1 MSVPSRLRTANPHL
15 GAYYGI
21 VTSAFVSLIL
31 LLAMFEQLGAS
42 RTVLAETMLL
52 APLALYL
59 LIAIG
64 SRTLEVEDFFCSGR
78 RVPPIFNGF
87 VLAATAVGGVGV
99 LVYTGT
105 VFFLGFDA
113 LAIGLGWTAGMLIGG
128 VLFVPYL
135 RKAGS
140 YTLPTFLGHRFR
152 SRIVRMT
159 ASVVQL
165 PPTALLLAAE
175 MKIAALIAVLFLPV
189 SFSLAVVTIAVFI
202 GVTAILGGMRSVTW
216 TGSAEFLV
224 GAIGLAMVVTT
235 VSIVLTNIPAPQ
247 LTYGEMFS
255 S

>member
-1 MSVPSRLRTANPHL
+1 
-15 GAYYGI
+15 
-21 VTSAFVSLIL
+21 
-31 LLAMFEQLGAS
+31 
-42 RTVLAETMLL
+42 
-52 APLALYL
+52 
-59 LIAIG
+59 
-64 SRTLEVEDFFCSGR
+64 
-78 RVPPIFNGF
+78 
-87 VLAATAVGGVGV
+87 
-99 LVYTGT
+99 
-105 VFFLGFDA
+105 
-113 LAIGLGWTAGMLIGG
+113 MLIGG

-175 MKIAALIAVLFLPV
+175 TKIAALIAVLFLPV
-189 SFSLAVVTIAVFI
+189 SFSLAVVMIAAFI

-224 GAIGLAMVVTT
+224 GAIGLAVVVTT

-247 LTYGEMFS
+247 LTYGEMLS
-255 S
+255 SFHGAAAPSPSPP